1 MKILSLYRKLL
12 AFMHKLRDDYVS
24 SFSAQAAFFIIISAF
39 PFAMFLLTLI
49 QYLPFT
55 ESTLLSLVAEYI
67 PPAINATV
75 ISIITEIY
83 DKASGTIISITAIT
97 ALWSASRG
105 FLAVIRGLNSVYGIH
120 ETRNYFKLRLVSTF
134 YTLNFAIM
142 LILSMCFLVFGNSLF
157 LWIQH
162 RLPKLEELALVIISL
177 RTIVIMLVLVTFFLA
192 LYLFVPDRKSK
203 LLNELPGAIL
213 SAAGWLIFS
222 YLYSYY
228 IEHLSNFSYTY
239 GSLTA
244 IVLLMLWLY
253 ACMYILFIGG
263 AVNVWLKVLTDKD

>member
-1 MKILSLYRKLL
+1 
-12 AFMHKLRDDYVS
+12 MHKLRDDYVS